1 MPTPNMPRPIAD
13 TRRPKIK
20 FPPKATDCHAHVF
33 GPLERYKILPDTH
46 FVPPVCPVEDYIRML
61 RTIGCERAVIVQPS
75 VYGTDNSATE
85 EALQS
90 GAFQFRGVAV
100 VAPDVTDKELE
111 RLHGIGFRGIRIN
124 TASATKGLKLE
135 HAAQL
140 AHRVKPLG
148 WHLQFF
154 VNFRESPGMEAELAK
169 LPIKIV
175 IDHFGRIATKDG
187 LEAPPFQA
195 LLRLLKRDHCYAKL
209 MGPYFPSDA
218 APDYPDLTPFARAMV
233 AAAPDRVVWG
243 TDWPHPSAREKMPND
258 GDLADLLLEWVPD
271 EAQRTRVLVTNPQKL
286 YSFEE

>member
-1 MPTPNMPRPIAD
+1 MQTPSIPPPIAD

-20 FPPKATDCHAHVF
+20 FPPKATDCHSHVF
-33 GPLERYKILPDTH
+33 GPLDQYKILPDTH
-46 FVPPVCPVEDYIRML
+46 FVPHVCSMDDYIRML

-75 VYGTDNSATE
+75 VYGTDNRAIE

-90 GAFQFRGVAV
+90 GAFAFRGVAV
-100 VAPDVTDKELE
+100 VATDVTDKELE

-124 TASATKGLKLE
+124 TASATPGLKLE
-135 HAAQL
+135 HAARL
-140 AHRVKPLG
+140 APRLKPLG

-154 VNFRESPGMEAELAK
+154 VNFRESPWMEAELAK
-169 LPIKIV
+169 LPIDIV

-187 LEAPPFQA
+187 LDAPPFQA
-195 LLRLLKRDHCYAKL
+195 LLRLLQRDHCHAKL
-209 MGPYFPSDA
+209 MGPYFPSNQ
-218 APDYPDLTPFARAMV
+218 APNYPDLTPFARAMV

-258 GDLADLLLEWVPD
+258 GDLADMLLEWVPD
-271 EAQRTRVLVTNPQKL
+271 EAQRTKMLVTNPQKL